1 MSAMHIFILIL
12 LAAALVSLIV
22 YLLCKY
28 AKIYRTLPTGEREL
42 VGYLWKWS
50 RTTYIIYDGI
60 PFLGADRIGFVD
72 YSTKHVFL
80 KTENAQHNFVEVD
93 YGSVDDQGIISDPY
107 NSTVATCDAIGQG
120 KRRTCVND
128 TTQNEIAFVK
138 TGFRKGDDLLVR
150 AAAAGALCAL
160 NATEDSALRADVRV
174 GFKDLAL
181 PAALIFMLLFVPL
194 ALLGYDT
201 AIMGFLGDEIS
212 YVSYMMLAYSLICW
226 ILYFVKKCMT
236 MRNQSMTYLL
246 GLVDRN
252 VGVKGWNVLIIILG
266 AVLALT
272 TIYVTNYTLLPLFL
286 VITVGFAVNTG
297 CFKEDWKIV
306 DPCATWG
313 TKWGKAPSTSST
325 KPQLPKGTV
334 YKTYSWGPILEARG
348 ISHNNEEVVLVFS
361 ENDYDLAQGRVRAMN
376 PFAGKQGVTEEELKD
391 FSHKVID
398 GCDGPVAEEKNAIVA
413 VINSAYQI
421 CQKYNLADF
430 ELYDLV
436 LAFCQKNINYVLD
449 EDSEPICKTPEYF
462 RFAAETLFDG
472 EGDCDCKSVLAYR
485 IFKALNVDVEF
496 ALVKAGGS
504 KEYNHVAV
512 VLRRTSS
519 ALVPIPSNYQEY
531 ESGKIYCETTGFGHK
546 PGAIPADI
554 DQSSIYFMK

>member
-1 MSAMHIFILIL
+1 MSAMLIFILIML
-12 LAAALVSLIV
+12 TSALVSLIV

-50 RTTYIIYDGI
+50 RTYIIYDGI
-60 PFLGADRIGFVD
+60 PFLGADRIGYVD
-72 YSTKHVFL
+72 PQMHVFL

-93 YGSVDDQGIISDPY
+93 YGSVDDQGNIVDPY
-107 NSTVATCDAIGQG
+107 NTAVAICDSIGQG
-120 KRRTCVND
+120 VRRTCVID
-128 TTQNEIAFVK
+128 ASQNEIAFAK

-150 AAAAGALCAL
+150 AAAAGALCVM
-160 NATEDSALRADVRV
+160 NASEDSALRADVRI
-174 GFKDLAL
+174 GFRDLAL
-181 PAALIFMLLFVPL
+181 PSALIFMLLFVPL

-201 AIMGFLGDEIS
+201 AIMAFLGDELS
-212 YVSYMMLAYSLICW
+212 YVSYMMLAYALISW
-226 ILYFVKKCMT
+226 ILYFIKKCLT
-236 MRNQSMTYLL
+236 MRNKSMTHLL

-266 AVLALT
+266 VVLAYT
-272 TIYVTNYTLLPLFL
+272 SIFIANYTLLPLFL
-286 VITVGFAVNTG
+286 VITVGFAVNMG

-313 TKWGKAPSTSST
+313 TKWGKTPGTTST
-325 KPQLPKGTV
+325 KNQLPQGSV

-348 ISHNNEEVVLVFS
+348 IAHNNEEVVLVFN
-361 ENDYDLAQGRVRAMN
+361 ENDYDSAQGRVRQMN
-376 PFAGKQGVTEEELKD
+376 PFAGKPSVDPQDLED
-391 FSHKVID
+391 FSRKVID

-413 VINSAYQI
+413 IINSAYQI

-449 EDSEPICKTPEYF
+449 EDSAPINKTPEYF

-485 IFKALNVDVEF
+485 IFKALNVDVDF
-496 ALVKAGGS
+496 AFVKAGGS
-504 KEYNHVAV
+504 KEYNHVGV

-519 ALVPIPSNYQEY
+519 ALVPIPSTYVEY
-531 ESGKIYCETTGFGHK
+531 EPGKIYCETTGFGLA
-546 PGAIPADI
+546 PGTVPAEV
-554 DQSSIYFMK
+554 DQNSIAFLK

>member
-1 MSAMHIFILIL
+1 MNAMLVFFIIVLSSALI
-12 LAAALVSLIV
+12 SLIV
-22 YLLCKY
+22 YFLCRY

-50 RTTYIIYDGI
+50 RTYIIYDGI
-60 PFLGADRIGFVD
+60 PFLGADRIGYVD
-72 YSTKHVFL
+72 PMKHVLL
-80 KTENAQHNFVEVD
+80 KTENAQHNFVEID
-93 YGSVDDQGIISDPY
+93 YGSVDDQGIISDLY
-107 NSTVATCDAIGQG
+107 NNTVATCDAIGQDAG
-120 KRRTCVND
+120 STCVYDPN
-128 TTQNEIAFVK
+128 QIEIAFVK

-150 AAAAGALCAL
+150 AAAAGALCVL
-160 NATEDSALRADVRV
+160 NTADDSALRADVRI

-201 AIMGFLGDEIS
+201 AILSFLGDEIS
-212 YVSYMMLAYSLICW
+212 YVSYMMLAYTLICW
-226 ILYFVKKCMT
+226 ILYFIKKCMT
-236 MRNQSMTYLL
+236 MRNRSLTYLL

-266 AVLALT
+266 VILSLSS
-272 TIYVTNYTLLPLFL
+272 IFITNYTLLPLFL
-286 VITVGFAVNTG
+286 VITVGFVVNSG
-297 CFKEDWKIV
+297 CFKDDWKIV

-313 TKWGKAPSTSST
+313 TKWGKTPGTGST
-325 KPQLPKGTV
+325 KAKLPQGSV

-348 ISHNNEEVVLVFS
+348 ISHSNEEVVLIFN
-361 ENDYDLAQGRVRAMN
+361 ENDYDLSQGRVRQLN
-376 PFAGKQGVTEEELKD
+376 PFAAQQITNSQDLID
-391 FSHKVID
+391 FSRKVID
-398 GCDGPVAEEKNAIVA
+398 GCDGPATNEENNAIVA
-413 VINSAYQI
+413 IINSAYQI
-421 CQKYNLADF
+421 CQKYSLADF

-449 EDSEPICKTPEYF
+449 EDSASINKIPEYF

-496 ALVKAGGS
+496 ALVKSGSS

-512 VLRRTSS
+512 VLLKTSS
-519 ALVPIPSNYQEY
+519 AIVPIPSTYMEY
-531 ESGKIYCETTGFGHK
+531 EPGKIYCETTGFGHT
-546 PGAIPADI
+546 PGMVPADI
-554 DQSSIYFMK
+554 DQSSIYFLK